1 MAYDLTISLTG
12 ANGDTIT
19 FDNTTYTL
27 TQGLKGFGVPATKVR
42 IQESAADGGIFR
54 HTKRAIREIDLPIV
68 IIGSDRADTEAKLR
82 RLSNILQ
89 NTSGATTLT
98 ATYAN
103 GDVYYLNVYYVGGAE
118 TVFGDASG
126 STYATWVVTLQAA
139 NPFWTSTA
147 AQTFTVVQNN
157 QGRGLLPR
165 LSKLQITSTSAV
177 GTVTVNNTN
186 GDVPSYPVWKVYGPL
201 SNLTVTSGTVG
212 FTYSGTVNAGEVLTI
227 DTATGTVVDGLGV
240 NKYANLASAP
250 KFFAL
255 PPGTTSINVNGTGAT
270 ASTVIS
276 CTYYPRREVLH

>member
-1 MAYDLTISLTG
+1 MSYDLTISLTG

-27 TQGLKGFGVPATKVR
+27 TDGLKGFGVPSTKVR
-42 IQESAADGGIFR
+42 IQESAGDGGIFR

-68 IIGSDRADTEAKLR
+68 IIGTDRADTETKLR

-89 NTSGATTLT
+89 NTAGATTLT

-103 GDVYYLNVYYVGGAE
+103 GDVYYLSVYYMGGAE
-118 TVFGDASG
+118 TVFGSDAG
-126 STYATWVVTLQAA
+126 STYARWVITLQAA

-147 AQTFTVVQNN
+147 PQTFRVVQSNA
-157 QGRGLLPR
+157 GRGLLPR
-165 LSKLQITSTSAV
+165 LSRLQVTSTDAI
-177 GTVTVNNTN
+177 GTVTVSNTT
-186 GDVPSYPVWKVYGPL
+186 GDVPSFPVWKVYGPL
-201 SNLTVTSGTVG
+201 TNLTVYTGTTG
-212 FTYSGTVNAGEVLTI
+212 FTYSGSLTASDVLTI
-227 DTATGTVVDGLGV
+227 DTATGTVVDGSGV

-255 PPGTTSINVNGTGAT
+255 PPGTTSINVNGSGAT
-270 ASTVIS
+270 SATVIS